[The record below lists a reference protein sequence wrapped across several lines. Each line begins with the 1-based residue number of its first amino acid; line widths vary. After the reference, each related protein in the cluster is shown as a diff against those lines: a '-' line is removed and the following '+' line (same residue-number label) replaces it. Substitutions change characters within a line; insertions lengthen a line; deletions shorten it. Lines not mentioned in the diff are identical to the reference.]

1 MLQPIVPW
9 PIRCGMRQVG
19 LVIGG
24 GVDHRRGGFSLVELL
39 AVLGIVLVLIG
50 LVIPSLALSRE
61 RARRVACAGEMR
73 QLAALV
79 TMYCDENRGFIP
91 FIYTQESHG
100 GQWLAPNGA
109 AVPEGYFET
118 AADYWVYPMIHE
130 FGYSYLDDAL
140 LCPNDFVSEEAALWA
155 SSELGR
161 PVRQITLMLDRAV
174 SRSFYYAPSALHRDA
189 VAGAATMN
197 RVAKLSDVA
206 FPSAKALLVEESP
219 FHDDFLVGDVFN
231 VYTIP
236 PYPNRHMIAAA
247 DLSVSL
253 RSTGD
258 AVAPV
263 LLDIQFPDHYPGT
276 RGEYIELQRHS
287 VTFDYTRDGVLG
299 RDW

>member
-1 MLQPIVPW
+1 MTFLRKNSW
-9 PIRCGMRQVG
+9 TLRDR
-19 LVIGG
+19 
-24 GVDHRRGGFSLVELL
+24 GFSLIELL
-39 AVLGIVLVLIG
+39 AILGVIAVLIG
-50 LVIPSLALSRE
+50 LMLPALSKARE
-61 RARRVACAGEMR
+61 KAREVACASELRSLGERITLYSMDANGR
-73 QLAALV
+73 V
-79 TMYCDENRGFIP
+79 P
-91 FIYTQESHG
+91 FIYHRDRLTGLWS
-100 GQWLAPNGA
+100 APNGV
-109 AVPEGYFET
+109 AVPDGYLET

-219 FHDDFLVGDVFN
+219 FHDDFLVGEVFN